1 METRETAVTGGTE
14 TILVVEDEAA
24 VRELI
29 RLLLADFG
37 YGVIEAGNGEE
48 ALAAARR
55 ISGRIDLV
63 LADDRLP
70 GMGGRE
76 LLRQLRIVHPEAKT
90 LLVSGGNL
98 NLSETELQEP
108 GMEFLPKPF
117 TAASLAQ
124 TVRRIFDAG
133 PEQALGHAAP

>member
-29 RLLLADFG
+29 RLLLAGLG
-37 YGVIEAGNGEE
+37 YRVIEAGSGER
-48 ALAAARR
+48 ALAAARG

-76 LLRQLRIVHPEAKT
+76 LFGQLRIVHPEAKA
-90 LLVSGGNL
+90 LLVSGGHL
-98 NLSETELQEP
+98 NLAETELLEP
-108 GMEFLPKPF
+108 GIEFLPKPF
-117 TAASLAQ
+117 TSVSLAQ
-124 TVRRIFDAG
+124 TVRRILDAG